1 MITVYACS
9 MLFEM
14 AAKYILSI
22 IIKWT
27 DKDRCERKKKK
38 KNCRNDHKKAWPVL
52 DVSPK
57 IWILI
62 YLNQGVD
69 EPWSVNYRIQWMCRL
84 CHQIL
89 LVKKWKL
96 KSLKPLSRYVCNI
109 IPLWACGIYYIY
121 AVQKIAGAVVIV

>member
-1 MITVYACS
+1 MHAVCCS
-9 MLFEM
+9 KWQPNIYYPSSSNER
-14 AAKYILSI
+14 
-22 IIKWT
+22 IKIGV
-27 DKDRCERKKKK
+27 KEKKKK
-38 KNCRNDHKKAWPVL
+38 LQKWSQKARPEL

-62 YLNQGVD
+62 YLNQGVH

>member
-38 KNCRNDHKKAWPVL
+38 KLQKWSQKARPEL

-62 YLNQGVD
+62 YLNQGVH
-69 EPWSVNYRIQWMCRL
+69 EPWSVNCRIQWMCRL